1 MWPVTTSRAP
11 NSPPGA
17 AGTPTVQRVL
27 FVGNVCVGKS
37 SLFETLTSH
46 GHHAVQIP
54 GSTLTVDR
62 GVLTVGPAAASRAF
76 RHRCSQ
82 CRHRGHGDTRVAT
95 AACHELSGHG
105 DSCPAVHGRG
115 RRRKAAVTDRGSA
128 SLRVTHLYDTPGAAS
143 LTASGE
149 DEMVTRDMLL
159 SGLVDTVL
167 PVLDAKNLRRS
178 LALAL
183 EVAEFGLPTVF
194 CLNMIDEAEN
204 AGQEIHREELAR
216 ILGVP
221 VVPTVAVVGH
231 GVRKLAERIADAG
244 PLSVRIQFS
253 DTVEAALTELDGM
266 LDDPPVRGRAVAMLF
281 LCGDRAAEAWLREHL
296 DGASFDAALALRTRV
311 RESSTTPVRKIITD
325 AYYTEAGRI
334 KGQVFHRRPAPTGW
348 LSKFGRAAQRPFWGS
363 LIALVVL
370 VLAYYWVGAFGAT
383 YVVDNLSARLFDG
396 VLIPLCNRLLEPVPS
411 AFVRDAIMDPD
422 FGLLPTGLFLALGIV
437 LPVLFCFYLLQAVL
451 EDSGYLARLTVL
463 FEKLLRGIGLNGQN
477 LIPLVLGFSCVA
489 MAVITTRMLSTRKE
503 RIILTLLVCGVP
515 CAPLLAVMIVIL
527 GGLPWTAAA
536 TVFGLIALR
545 IAVGGYVASKV
556 LGGGQPD
563 LIMEIPP
570 MRIPRPRVVL
580 GKTWRRTWEFM
591 REAVP
596 IFLAAAFAVFVFDRL
611 GGLALVE
618 RASAPLIQS
627 VLGLPEEAVRIFI
640 KTAIRRE
647 AGAAEL
653 NLLHGQ
659 FSHLQIVV
667 TLVVMTFLI
676 PCVNTIIVTIKER
689 GFKTAA
695 IILATVAFTAV
706 LSGAALNWV
715 CRALGIQF
723 A

>member
-1 MWPVTTSRAP
+1 
-11 NSPPGA
+11 
-17 AGTPTVQRVL
+17 
-27 FVGNVCVGKS
+27 
-37 SLFETLTSH
+37 
-46 GHHAVQIP
+46 
-54 GSTLTVDR
+54 
-62 GVLTVGPAAASRAF
+62 
-76 RHRCSQ
+76 
-82 CRHRGHGDTRVAT
+82 
-95 AACHELSGHG
+95 
-105 DSCPAVHGRG
+105 
-115 RRRKAAVTDRGSA
+115 
-128 SLRVTHLYDTPGAAS
+128 VTHLYDTPGAAS